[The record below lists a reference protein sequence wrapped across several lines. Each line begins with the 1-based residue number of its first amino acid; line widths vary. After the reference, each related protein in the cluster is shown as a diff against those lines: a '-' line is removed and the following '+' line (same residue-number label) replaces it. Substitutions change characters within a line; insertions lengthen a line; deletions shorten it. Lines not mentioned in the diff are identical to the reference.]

1 MGDEPSFD
9 WSALVPHVVSSVGV
23 NVVKFTGVVGEDP
36 IGEISRLGEP
46 VTLLMVD
53 FPLPDTGDVAERR
66 RSACCSVEVPQ
77 ALAAELAGRLEKG
90 TEVFVCGHLAGGG
103 DVLATSLVPLG
114 S

>member
-1 MGDEPSFD
+1 M
-9 WSALVPHVVSSVGV
+9 SSVGV
-23 NVVKFTGVVGEDP
+23 NVVKFTGVVAEDP
-36 IGEISRLGEP
+36 IGETSRLGEP

-53 FPLPDTGDVAERR
+53 FPVPYPREVAERR

-77 ALAAELAGRLEKG
+77 ALAAELAGRVEKG